1 MSPIDPQAER
11 RRRLL
16 TRAAPVALIG
26 FIAFV
31 AGALVAR
38 TSPDEQAAQRFVD
51 AWVKQDFQA
60 MHAELTDQAA
70 KQYPEEDFIAEYASA
85 ETTATL
91 KSVEAGEPDGTTS
104 VSGQEAIAVPVTVHT
119 HAFGDV
125 SATLAVPTADGAVA
139 WQPELVFPGLT
150 AGESLDRTIET
161 PERAPI
167 LAADGTPLARGDA
180 AGRSSP
186 IGTAATNVAGEIGT
200 PKPQEEAELERLGF
214 PAGSLAGVTG
224 LEQAFDTRLAGQ
236 PGGELRAV
244 STDGGTGSE
253 RVLASGDPVDGE
265 AVETTVN
272 PDVQQA
278 TVTALGN
285 AFGGAAV
292 LDAKEGSVLGLA
304 GIAFSSPQPPG
315 STFKIITTTA
325 ALEADVVAL
334 DDTFPVQTSVVAG
347 KEIANAHDE
356 PCGGTF
362 VVSFARSCNT
372 VFAPL
377 GIEIGN
383 DKLVATAEA
392 YGWNSEPTLY
402 NAEATAITEPGES
415 TIPNQIGNETDLA
428 VSAIGQ
434 GEVLATPLQMASVSQ
449 AVASG
454 GIRMPTALVTEPSLG
469 PEFKQER
476 VTSQDVANTL
486 RDLMVG
492 VVEEGTGIAGAVP
505 GVEVAGKT
513 GTAELGADPAAPAP
527 EEGEEPEQKQDA
539 WFTAFAPASSPR
551 YAVAVMIANTTED
564 GGTVAAPIAGQ
575 ILSAL
580 LL

>member
-1 MSPIDPQAER
+1 LSPIDPQAER

-16 TRAAPVALIG
+16 TRAAPVAVIG

-38 TSPDEQAAQRFVD
+38 SSPDEQAAQRFVD
-51 AWVKQDFQA
+51 AWERQDFQA
-60 MHAELTDQAA
+60 MHAELTEDAVSE
-70 KQYPEEDFIAEYASA
+70 YPEKRFVATYETA
-85 ETTATL
+85 ETTATF

-104 VSGQEAIAVPVTVHT
+104 ASGQEAISVPVTVHT

-125 SATLAVPTADGAVA
+125 VGALAVPTEDGAVA
-139 WQPELVFPGLT
+139 WGPELVFPGLT
-150 AGESLDRTIET
+150 AGENLDRTIDV

-167 LAADGTPLARGDA
+167 LAKDGTPLARGPA
-180 AGRSSP
+180 TSRSSP
-186 IGTAATNVAGEIGT
+186 IGTAATSVAGEMGT
-200 PKPQEEAELERLGF
+200 PKAAEEADLERLGF
-214 PAGSLAGVTG
+214 PPGSLTG
-224 LEQAFDTRLAGQ
+224 TTGIEQAFNTRLAGQ

-244 STDGGTGSE
+244 SAEGGSGEE
-253 RVLASGDPVDGE
+253 RVLASGDPTDGE
-265 AVETTVN
+265 PVETTVD
-272 PDVQQA
+272 PEVQEA
-278 TVTALGN
+278 TVAALGN
-285 AFGGAAV
+285 AFGGSAV
-292 LDAKEGSVLGLA
+292 LDAKDGSVLGLA

-325 ALEADVVAL
+325 ALEADIVRL
-334 DDTFPVQTSVVAG
+334 NDEFPVQTSVVAG

-377 GIEIGN
+377 GIEVGN

-415 TIPNQIGNETDLA
+415 TIPKEVGNETDLA

-434 GEVLATPLQMASVSQ
+434 GEVLATPLQMASASQ
-449 AVASG
+449 TIAAG
-454 GIRMPTALVTEPSLG
+454 GLRKPTALVTDPALG
-469 PEFKQER
+469 PEFEQER
-476 VTSQDVANTL
+476 VTSKDIANTL
-486 RDLMVG
+486 RELMIG
-492 VVEEGTGIAGAVP
+492 VVDSGTGVAGAVP

-513 GTAELGADPAAPAP
+513 GTAELGPAP
-527 EEGEEPEQKQDA
+527 VTPEGEEEPAQKQDA
-539 WFTAFAPASSPR
+539 WFTAFAPASSPK
-551 YAVAVMIANTTED
+551 YAVAVMIVNTTED

-575 ILSAL
+575 ILSSL